1 MADVMQPPK
10 GGEPD
15 TPEQKKP
22 VPLVNDGLSPSD
34 VEDVYKRQGD
44 AGFDSV
50 LFQVAAQ

>member
-34 VEDVYKRQGD
+34 VDFIPPLV
-44 AGFDSV
+44 DSLV
-50 LFQVAAQ
+50 IENPFST